1 MKVRLRNEFPTRSAL
16 RTALP
21 RFAVTVLCVLIL
33 LVGTVSPVLAAD
45 EASASNLPKII
56 NFTILAT
63 ILVLAL
69 RKPLASYLEA
79 RALQIR
85 EQLSE
90 ARTDREEAAR
100 AAEKAA
106 QRSAS
111 LEEEV
116 QAARQRIADAATAE
130 GRRIV
135 AAAEEQAQRIATAA
149 EAELNKE
156 VRAAERRLAAGAARA
171 AVEIARVR
179 LRDTTS
185 DEDHRRLMDAGIA
198 AVRQD

>member
-1 MKVRLRNEFPTRSAL
+1 MKVRLRSEFPAPSATR
-16 RTALP
+16 TPLP
-21 RFAVTVLCVLIL
+21 QLAVMALCVLTL
-33 LVGTVSPVLAAD
+33 LVGTVSPALAAD
-45 EASASNLPKII
+45 EAAASNLPKII

-90 ARTDREEAAR
+90 ARANREEAAR
-100 AAEKAA
+100 TAERAA

-111 LEEEV
+111 LEDEV
-116 QAARQRIADAATAE
+116 LAARQRIADSATAE

-135 AAAEEQAQRIATAA
+135 AAAEEQAKRIAIAA
-149 EAELNKE
+149 EAELHKE
-156 VRAAERRLAAGAARA
+156 VRIAERRLAAGAAQA
-171 AVEIARVR
+171 AVQIARAR
-179 LRDTTS
+179 LRNTTS
-185 DEDHRRLMDAGIA
+185 DDDHQRLLDAGIA
-198 AVRQD
+198 AIRRD